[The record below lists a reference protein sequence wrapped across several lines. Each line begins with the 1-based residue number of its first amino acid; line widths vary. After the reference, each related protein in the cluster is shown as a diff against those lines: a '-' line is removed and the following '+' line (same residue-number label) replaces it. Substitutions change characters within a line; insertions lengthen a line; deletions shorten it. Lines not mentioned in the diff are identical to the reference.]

1 MTAAEAAAMLKRLGA
16 GGFRAAVGRTMV
28 EVSLRGERY
37 AKRYVET
44 HKLWQSGHLFRSVVG
59 SVRDTPQGPE
69 AVISAGGRVNGG
81 ASVRYAGTHEYGATI
96 RPKQS
101 RYLRIPLPPARTGA
115 GVDRYGGPLR
125 QSGAGLFTVFRAQ
138 DGRLFLR
145 HKPSGQLWY
154 KLVRQVTI
162 RARPFLRPGAALAAD
177 DFPKV
182 LAKHITAELKRV

>member
-1 MTAAEAAAMLKRLGA
+1 MLKRMGA
-16 GGFRAAVGRTMV
+16 GGFRAAVQRTMV
-28 EVSLRGERY
+28 EVSQRGERY

-44 HKLWQSGHLFRSVVG
+44 QRLWQNGHLFNSIAG
-59 SVRDTPQGPE
+59 SVRDTPEGPE

-81 ASVRYAGTHEYGATI
+81 ASVRYAGVHEYGTKNPI
-96 RPKQS
+96 RPKRGQ
-101 RYLRIPLPPARTGA
+101 YLRIPLPPARTPAGA
-115 GVDRYGGPLR
+115 DRYGGPLR

-162 RARPFLRPGAALAAD
+162 RSRPFLRPGAALAAD